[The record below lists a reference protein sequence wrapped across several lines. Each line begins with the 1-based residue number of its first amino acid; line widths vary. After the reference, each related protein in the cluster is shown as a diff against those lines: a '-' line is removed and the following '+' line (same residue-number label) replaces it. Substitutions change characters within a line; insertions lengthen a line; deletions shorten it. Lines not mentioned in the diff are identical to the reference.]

1 VRVRKPWLWWTLIS
15 GAVVPGLAAWFWW
28 HPATAGSQTLGDF
41 AILCCALAAAASC
54 AAAARREREN
64 AKAWWFMAAAALVWS
79 AGMALWTFYGLSLD
93 HVYPFPSPA
102 DALFLLYAVP
112 AAIGLFAF
120 PRPATSTAPPVRTVL
135 DAAVIAS
142 STLFISWVTV
152 LGPIYQNAGQDAV
165 AWLTLMGY
173 PIVDVGLGSLVFVLT
188 MRRARR
194 ERLQWSCLGLGV
206 VVLAVTDSIYVR
218 LSAEGVTGSTGTI
231 LAAGWMYAFLLIGLA
246 PLIPHWAGGRKE
258 PLWNSLA
265 LEMLP
270 YAPAVGAVVV
280 APARLRDQADPVLL
294 FTGLAAFVLV
304 VIRQFFIIYQNVT
317 LTRYLEAKVA
327 ARTAELEGLGA
338 IVSYSAD
345 AIVGKT
351 PDGVITSWNPA
362 AERLYGYHAAEAV
375 GRHADFMIPER
386 LRAQENAF
394 LADVAATGTT
404 HTYESERVRSD
415 GLLVPISLT
424 ISPISGAGGIH
435 GVATIAR
442 DITERLRNQ
451 AELVAAREAAEE
463 ASRLKSEFLA
473 TMSHEIRTPMNGI
486 IGLTGV
492 LLDTELDERQQQYA
506 NGVRVA
512 ADALLSLIND
522 ILDFSKL
529 EAGKVELDPEPFD
542 PRLLVEEVAGLLAEA
557 AREKDLELMAYCRPE
572 VPVSLLGDAGRIRQV
587 LLNLASNAVKFTE
600 AGEVAIRVGVA
611 GQDAGRTTVRF
622 EVRDTGIGIDA
633 ADHDRLFE
641 PFLQADA
648 STTRKYGGTGLGLAI
663 CRRLTEAMGG
673 EIGLTST
680 PGSGSTF
687 WISVPLPVTDP
698 TTLPAQPPYAQTEGL
713 RVLVVDDNAS
723 NRMILEAQLAGW
735 KMQADAVGGARHALK
750 RAREEAEAGHPY
762 DLAVLDMC
770 MPDMDGVELARLL
783 SADEALKSMKL
794 ILLTSTMQVD
804 RQELRAAGIREWLT
818 KPVRSSEFYDRL
830 IRLIAGPVVPAAAP
844 APATMHAEDHR
855 GEGLV
860 LVVEDNE
867 INKLVARS
875 MVAKLGYGVDVVSDG
890 AEAVAATASKHYD
903 AVLMD
908 CHMPV
913 LDGFEATRIIRART
927 SSGPRI
933 PIIAMTAG
941 AMDEDRE
948 RCLNAGMDDYLSK
961 PVDEGKLRSVLA
973 QWIPRKASDGGGAA
987 DKAALPR
994 AEAESVGGPEAES
1007 VREPKPG
1014 TVRETEP
1021 AGAGGVLLPDLVG
1034 PVLDPARLA
1043 TLRSLGPADGRGL
1056 LPAAAQAFKGEIL
1069 PSLEGIRA
1077 AAAHGGD
1084 ALGRAAHRLKG
1095 AAANIGATRAAGLCL
1110 QLEQVGPGSSGA
1122 GLETIELLEA
1132 ELALVAEALDE
1143 ALFAAP

>member
-1 VRVRKPWLWWTLIS
+1 MRARRPWLWWTLIS
-15 GAVVPGLAAWFWW
+15 AVVVSGLTVLFWW
-28 HPATAGSQTLGDF
+28 NPATSASQTLGDVV
-41 AILCCALAAAASC
+41 ILCCALAAAASC
-54 AAAARREREN
+54 ALAARREPEN
-64 AKAWWFMAAAALVWS
+64 AKAWWLMAAAALVWS
-79 AGMALWTFYGLSLD
+79 AGMALWTGYGLALD
-93 HVYPFPSPA
+93 HAYPFPSPA

-152 LGPIYQNAGQDAV
+152 LGPIYKTEDQDPL

-173 PIVDVGLGSLVFVLT
+173 PIVDVALASLVFVLT

-194 ERLQWSCLGLGV
+194 ERVRWSCLGLGV
-206 VVLAVTDSIYVR
+206 VALAVTDSAYVR
-218 LSAEGVTGSTGTI
+218 LSAEGLTGSTGTP
-231 LAAGWMYAFLLIGLA
+231 LAAGWMGAFLLIGLS
-246 PLIPHWAGGRKE
+246 PLIPHWASGRKE

-270 YAPAVGAVVV
+270 YVPAVGAVVV
-280 APARLRDQADPVLL
+280 APTRLRDQADPVLL
-294 FTGLAAFVLV
+294 FTGLSVFVLV
-304 VIRQFFIIYQNVT
+304 VARQFFIIYQNVT

-338 IVSYSAD
+338 IVNSSAD

-351 PDGVITSWNPA
+351 TDGVITSWNPA

-375 GRHADFMIPER
+375 GQHADFIVPQR

-404 HTYESERVRSD
+404 HTYETERVRSD
-415 GLLVPISLT
+415 GLLVPVSLT
-424 ISPISGAGGIH
+424 VSPISGSDGIH

-442 DITERLRNQ
+442 DITERLRNE
-451 AELVAAREAAEE
+451 AELVAAREDAEE

-473 TMSHEIRTPMNGI
+473 TMSHEIRTPMNGV

-492 LLDTELDERQQQYA
+492 LLDTELDERQRQYA

-542 PRLLVEEVAGLLAEA
+542 PRLLVEEVAGLLAEG

-600 AGEVAIRVGVA
+600 AGEVAIRVGVVEQGPDRA
-611 GQDAGRTTVRF
+611 TVRF
-622 EVRDTGIGIDA
+622 EVRDTGIGIDPE
-633 ADHDRLFE
+633 DRDRLFE

-673 EIGLTST
+673 KIGLEST

-687 WISVPLPVTDP
+687 WIAVPLPVADP
-698 TTLPAQPPYAQTEGL
+698 EALPVQPPYGQTEGL

-735 KMQADAVGGARHALK
+735 KMQTDAVGGGRHALK
-750 RAREEAEAGHPY
+750 RAREEAAAGRPY
-762 DLAVLDMC
+762 DIAVLDMC
-770 MPDMDGVELARLL
+770 MPEMDGVELARLL
-783 SADEALKSMKL
+783 SADEELKAMKL
-794 ILLTSTMQVD
+794 ILLTSTTQVD
-804 RQELRAAGIREWLT
+804 RQELQAAGIREWLT

-830 IRLIAGPVVPAAAP
+830 IRLIAGPRVPAPAAAP
-844 APATMHAEDHR
+844 AAEPGEDR
-855 GEGLV
+855 GGEGLV

-875 MVAKLGYGVDVVSDG
+875 MVAKLGYGVEVVSDG
-890 AEAVAATASKHYD
+890 AEAVAATSSKHYD

-913 LDGFEATRIIRART
+913 LDGFEATRIIRARAT
-927 SSGPRI
+927 DGSRL

-948 RCLNAGMDDYLSK
+948 RCLAAGMDDYLSK

-973 QWIPRKASDGGGAA
+973 QWITRKAQDGRPPA
-987 DKAALPR
+987 PR
-994 AEAESVGGPEAES
+994 AAGSGPEA
-1007 VREPKPG
+1007 VP
-1014 TVRETEP
+1014 VA
-1021 AGAGGVLLPDLVG
+1021 AGALLLPDLAG
-1034 PVLDPARLA
+1034 PVLDPERLA

-1069 PSLEGIRA
+1069 PSLEEIKA
-1077 AAAHGGD
+1077 AAADGGE
-1084 ALGRAAHRLKG
+1084 ALGRAAHKLKG
-1095 AAANIGATRAAGLCL
+1095 AAANIGATRAVGLCL
-1110 QLEQVGPGSSGA
+1110 QLERLGSGSSGA

-1132 ELALVAEALDE
+1132 ELTLVAEALDE

>member
-1 VRVRKPWLWWTLIS
+1 MRTRRPWLLWI
-15 GAVVPGLAAWFWW
+15 AVSSVVVLALAGWLWQ
-28 HPATAGSQTLGDF
+28 HPATGASQTLGDL
-41 AILCCALAAAASC
+41 AILCCALAAAVSC
-54 AAAARREREN
+54 SLAARRDKESARAWWFIAAAAFV
-64 AKAWWFMAAAALVWS
+64 WFS
-79 AGMALWTFYGLSLD
+79 GMAVWTIYGLTLD
-93 HVYPFPSPA
+93 HAYPFPSPA
-102 DALFLLYAVP
+102 DALFIGYAVP
-112 AAIGLFAF
+112 AAIGLFSF
-120 PRPATSTAPPVRTVL
+120 PRPTAPGAQQLRTVL

-142 STLFISWVTV
+142 SALFISWVTV
-152 LGPIYQNAGQDAV
+152 LGPIYKTEAQDV
-165 AWLTLMGY
+165 LSWLTTMGY
-173 PIVDVGLGSLVFVLT
+173 PIVDVALASLVFVLT
-188 MRRARR
+188 MRRSRR
-194 ERLQWSCLGLGV
+194 ERLQWACLGCGV

-218 LSAEGVTGSTGTI
+218 MTAEGITGSTGTP
-231 LAAGWMYAFLLIGLA
+231 LAAGWMCAFLLIGLA
-246 PLIPHWAGGRKE
+246 PLVPHSKGVRRE

-270 YAPAVGAVVV
+270 YVPAVGAVV
-280 APARLRDQADPVLL
+280 ASPQRLRDEADPVLVV
-294 FTGLAAFVLV
+294 TGVSVFVLV

-317 LTRYLEAKVA
+317 LTRHLEAKVA

-338 IVSYSAD
+338 IVNSSAD
-345 AIVGKT
+345 AIIGKS
-351 PDGVITSWNPA
+351 PEGIITSWNPA

-375 GRHADFMIPER
+375 GRHADFIIPAR
-386 LRAQENAF
+386 LRAQENAY
-394 LADVAATGTT
+394 LAEVASTGTT
-404 HTYESERVRSD
+404 HTYETERVRGD
-415 GLLVPISLT
+415 GLLVPVSLT
-424 ISPISGAGGIH
+424 VSPISGTDGIH

-442 DITERLRNQ
+442 DITDRIRNE
-451 AELVAAREAAEE
+451 AELVAARETAEE

-473 TMSHEIRTPMNGI
+473 TMSHEIRTPMNGV

-492 LLDTELDERQQQYA
+492 LLDTELDERQRQYA

-572 VPVSLLGDAGRIRQV
+572 VPVSLLGDARRIRQV

-600 AGEVAIRVGVA
+600 AGEVAIRVGLVGDGADVA
-611 GQDAGRTTVRF
+611 TVRF
-622 EVRDTGIGIDA
+622 EVRDTGIGIDE

-687 WISVPLPVTDP
+687 WITVPLPVTDP
-698 TTLPAQPPYAQTEGL
+698 TSLPAQPPYAQTEGL

-750 RAREEAEAGHPY
+750 RAREEAGAGHPY
-762 DLAVLDMC
+762 DIAVLDMC
-770 MPDMDGVELARLL
+770 MPEMDGVELARLI

-794 ILLTSTMQVD
+794 ILLTSTTQVD
-804 RQELRAAGIREWLT
+804 RQELKAAGIREWLT

-830 IRLIAGPVVPAAAP
+830 IRLIAGPVVPARAATP
-844 APATMHAEDHR
+844 AALHGQDHR

-860 LVVEDNE
+860 LVVEDND

-875 MVAKLGYGVDVVSDG
+875 MVEKLGYAVDVVSDG
-890 AEAVAATASKHYD
+890 AEAVAATAARHYD

-913 LDGFEATRIIRART
+913 LDGFEATRIIRGRT
-927 SSGPRI
+927 HSGPRI

-948 RCLNAGMDDYLSK
+948 RCLDAGMDDYLSK
-961 PVDEGKLRSVLA
+961 PVDELKLRSVLA
-973 QWIPRKASDGGGAA
+973 QWVPRKAPDGGVPADESAA
-987 DKAALPR
+987 PA
-994 AEAESVGGPEAES
+994 AEAGS
-1007 VREPKPG
+1007 VRG
-1014 TVRETEP
+1014 TESGSVRGTEADSGAEI
-1021 AGAGGVLLPDLVG
+1021 AGVAAMLPPELAG

-1077 AAAHGGD
+1077 AAASGGD
-1084 ALGRAAHRLKG
+1084 ALGRAAHKLKG
-1095 AAANIGATRAAGLCL
+1095 AAVNIGATRAAGLCQ
-1110 QLEQVGPGSSGA
+1110 QLEHLGSGSSGA
-1122 GLETIELLEA
+1122 GLETIEALEA

>member
-1 VRVRKPWLWWTLIS
+1 MKIRRPWLWWSLIS
-15 GAVVPGLAAWFWW
+15 AVTVPLLALWFWQ
-28 HPATAGSQTLGDF
+28 HPATPGSQTLGDV

-54 AAAARREREN
+54 ALAARRKKEDAR
-64 AKAWWFMAAAALVWS
+64 AWWFMATAALVWS
-79 AGMALWTFYGLSLD
+79 AGQALWTSYGITLD
-93 HVYPFPSPA
+93 HAYPFPSPA

-120 PRPATSTAPPVRTVL
+120 PRPMTGVPGLRSVL

-142 STLFISWVTV
+142 STLFISWASV
-152 LGPIYQNAGQDAV
+152 LGPIYQGEGQDIV
-165 AWLTLMGY
+165 AWLTTMGY
-173 PIVDVGLGSLVFVLT
+173 PVVDVALASLVLVLT
-188 MRRARR
+188 MRRSRR
-194 ERLQWSCLGLGV
+194 ERLQWECLGCGV

-218 LSAEGVTGSTGTI
+218 LTAEGITGSTGTL
-231 LAAGWMYAFLLIGLA
+231 LAVGWMCAFLLIGLA
-246 PLIPHWAGGRKE
+246 PLIPHSKGARKE
-258 PLWNSLA
+258 PLWNSLG

-270 YAPAVGAVVV
+270 YVPAVGAVLA
-280 APARLRDQADPVLL
+280 APTRLREEGDPVLL
-294 FTGLAAFVLV
+294 VTGLCVFILV
-304 VIRQFFIIYQNVT
+304 VLRQFFIIYQNVT
-317 LTRYLEAKVA
+317 LTRHLEAKVA

-338 IVSYSAD
+338 IVNSSAD

-351 PDGVITSWNPA
+351 PEGIITSWNPA
-362 AERLYGYHAAEAV
+362 AERLYGYHAAEAI
-375 GRHADFMIPER
+375 GRHADFIIPVHLR
-386 LRAQENAF
+386 LREDAI

-404 HTYESERVRSD
+404 HTYETERVRGN
-415 GLLVPISLT
+415 GLLVPVSLT
-424 ISPISGAGGIH
+424 VSPISSADGIH

-442 DITERLRNQ
+442 DISERLRNE
-451 AELVAAREAAEE
+451 AELIAARVSAEE

-473 TMSHEIRTPMNGI
+473 TMSHEIRTPMNGV

-492 LLDTELDERQQQYA
+492 LLDTELDERQRQYA

-512 ADALLSLIND
+512 ADSLLSLIND

-542 PRLLVEEVAGLLAEA
+542 PRLLVEEIAGLLAES

-600 AGEVAIRVGVA
+600 AGEVAIRVGVVDGSA
-611 GQDAGRTTVRF
+611 DVATVRF

-633 ADHDRLFE
+633 ADHERLFE

-698 TTLPAQPPYAQTEGL
+698 TTLPAQPPYGQTEGL

-750 RAREEAEAGHPY
+750 RARYEAEAGHPY

-770 MPDMDGVELARLL
+770 MPEMDGLELARLL

-804 RQELRAAGIREWLT
+804 RQELKKAGIREWLT

-830 IRLIAGPVVPAAAP
+830 IRLIAGPVVPAAAAP
-844 APATMHAEDHR
+844 APSAIR
-855 GEGLV
+855 GEGHGPQGLV

-867 INKLVARS
+867 VNKLVARS
-875 MVAKLGYGVDVVSDG
+875 IVAKLGYGVEVVSDG
-890 AEAVAATASKHYD
+890 AEAVAATDSKHYD

-927 SSGPRI
+927 PEGPRI

-948 RCLNAGMDDYLSK
+948 RCLAAGMDDYLSK

-973 QWIPRKASDGGGAA
+973 RWITRKASDGGPAA
-987 DKAALPR
+987 DKAAAAR
-994 AEAESVGGPEAES
+994 AETGSVPGPES
-1007 VREPKPG
+1007 G
-1014 TVRETEP
+1014 TETGTEP
-1021 AGAGGVLLPDLVG
+1021 AGVDGMLLPDLAG

-1069 PSLEGIRA
+1069 PSLEGLRA

-1110 QLEQVGPGSSGA
+1110 QLEHVESGSSGA

-1143 ALFAAP
+1143 ALFTSP

>member
-1 VRVRKPWLWWTLIS
+1 MTVSKPWLVWIAVS
-15 GAVVPGLAAWFWW
+15 GVAVSLLTAWFWQ
-28 HPATAGSQTLGDF
+28 HPATGASQTLGDF

-54 AAAARREREN
+54 AFAARRDKESAR
-64 AKAWWFMAAAALVWS
+64 AWRFIGAGAFVWCS
-79 AGMALWTFYGLSLD
+79 GMTVWTFYGLTLD

-102 DALFLLYAVP
+102 DALFIGYAVP
-112 AAIGLFAF
+112 VAIGLFAF
-120 PRPATSTAPPVRTVL
+120 PRPTAAGAQQLRTVL

-142 STLFISWVTV
+142 SALFISWVTV
-152 LGPIYQNAGQDAV
+152 LGPVYKSEGLDIL
-165 AWLTLMGY
+165 AWLASMGY
-173 PIVDVGLGSLVFVLT
+173 PIVDVALASLVFVLT
-188 MRRARR
+188 MRRSRR
-194 ERLQWSCLGLGV
+194 ERLQWACLGGGV
-206 VVLAVTDSIYVR
+206 VVLTVTDSAYVR
-218 LSAEGVTGSTGTI
+218 MTAEGVTGSTGTP
-231 LAAGWMYAFLLIGLA
+231 LAAGWMCAFLLIGLA
-246 PLIPHWAGGRKE
+246 PLIPHSKGVRRE

-270 YAPAVGAVVV
+270 YVPAVAAVVA
-280 APARLRDQADPVLL
+280 APTRLRDVADPVLVI
-294 FTGLAAFVLV
+294 TGVSAFVLV

-317 LTRYLEAKVA
+317 LTRHLEAKVA

-338 IVSYSAD
+338 IVNSSAD

-351 PDGVITSWNPA
+351 PDGLITSWNPA
-362 AERLYGYHAAEAV
+362 AERLYGYHAAEAI
-375 GRHADFMIPER
+375 GRHADFIIPVHLRER
-386 LRAQENAF
+386 ENAY
-394 LADVAATGTT
+394 LADVATTGTT
-404 HTYESERVRSD
+404 HTYETERVRGD
-415 GLLVPISLT
+415 GMLVPVSLT
-424 ISPISGAGGIH
+424 VSPISGTDGIH

-442 DITERLRNQ
+442 DITDRLRNE
-451 AELVAAREAAEE
+451 AELVAAREDAEE
-463 ASRLKSEFLA
+463 SSRLKSEFLA
-473 TMSHEIRTPMNGI
+473 TMSHEIRTPMNGV

-492 LLDTELDERQQQYA
+492 LLDTELDERQRQYA

-542 PRLLVEEVAGLLAEA
+542 PRLLVEEVAGLLAET

-572 VPVSLLGDAGRIRQV
+572 VPVSLLGDARRIRQV

-600 AGEVAIRVGVA
+600 AGEVVIRVALVEDRADVA
-611 GQDAGRTTVRF
+611 TVRF

-633 ADHDRLFE
+633 ADHERLFE

-687 WISVPLPVTDP
+687 WITVPLPVTDP

-750 RAREEAEAGHPY
+750 RAREEADAGHPY
-762 DLAVLDMC
+762 DIAVLDMC
-770 MPDMDGVELARLL
+770 MPEMDGVELARLL
-783 SADEALKSMKL
+783 STDEALKSMKL
-794 ILLTSTMQVD
+794 ILLTSTTQVD
-804 RQELRAAGIREWLT
+804 RRELKAAGIREWLT

-830 IRLIAGPVVPAAAP
+830 IRLIAGPVVPAGAPAAAAP
-844 APATMHAEDHR
+844 HGGNR

-860 LVVEDNE
+860 LVVEDND

-875 MVAKLGYGVDVVSDG
+875 MVEKLGYAVDVVSDG
-890 AEAVAATASKHYD
+890 AEAVAATAARHYD

-927 SSGPRI
+927 HSGPRI

-948 RCLNAGMDDYLSK
+948 RCLDAGMDDYLSK
-961 PVDEGKLRSVLA
+961 PVDELKLRSVLA
-973 QWIPRKASDGGGAA
+973 QWIPRKASDGGNASDGGAA
-987 DKAALPR
+987 ADVAA
-994 AEAESVGGPEAES
+994 A
-1007 VREPKPG
+1007 PG
-1014 TVRETEP
+1014 
-1021 AGAGGVLLPDLVG
+1021 AGAGTVSGTARGTGAESATDLAGVAALLPPELAG

-1056 LPAAAQAFKGEIL
+1056 LPAAALAFKGEIL

-1077 AAAHGGD
+1077 AAADGGD
-1084 ALGRAAHRLKG
+1084 ALGRAAHKLKG
-1095 AAANIGATRAAGLCL
+1095 AAANIGATRAAGLCR